1 MIKLLTLPLA
11 VTLGVIGALGIA
23 QPASGPA
30 DGTHMKKGMEMH
42 HGKGAKMMDANG
54 DGMVS
59 KEEFLKHHEAAFDRM
74 KKNSSGTVDMK
85 DMEPMHGGPAM
96 QR

>member
-11 VTLGVIGALGIA
+11 VSLGVIGALGIA
-23 QPASGPA
+23 QPSSGPA
-30 DGTHMKKGMEMH
+30 DGTPLKKGMEMQ

-59 KEEFLKHHEAAFDRM
+59 KEEFMKHHEAAFDKM

-85 DMEPMHGGPAM
+85 DMEPMTGGPAM

>member
-1 MIKLLTLPLA
+1 MNKLLSLPLA
-11 VTLGVIGALGIA
+11 VAMGVIGAIGVA
-23 QPASGPA
+23 QPASAPSG
-30 DGTHMKKGMEMH
+30 GTPMKQSMGMQD
-42 HGKGAKMMDANG
+42 GKGAKMMDANG

-59 KEEFLKHHEAAFDRM
+59 KEEFMKHHEAAFDKM

-85 DMEPMHGGPAM
+85 DMEPMTGGPTM